1 MSTVLIT
8 GASRGIGLEMSRAF
22 SARGHQVIATCRDPD
37 SATALQTLGGERGLE
52 IRRMDVGDAPSVE
65 ACAAELAGRPIDILV
80 NNAGVAH
87 RDTRFGALDYDAWRA
102 VMDVNLLAPV
112 KILEALLPNLLLGE
126 GRKAVSI
133 SSSLGSIGRA
143 GGDNYFY
150 RTSKAALNMAMRAIG
165 HDLAAQGVM
174 VAVVS
179 PGFVDTDFTRGSN
192 APKISARE
200 SGEGLAAYIEAMTA
214 EDSRRFLR
222 FNGDE
227 LPW

>member
-8 GASRGIGLEMSRAF
+8 GASRGIGLEMTRAF
-22 SARGHQVIATCRDPD
+22 LGRGHQVIATCRDPD
-37 SATALQTLGGERGLE
+37 GAEALRTLGGEGALE
-52 IRRMDVGDAPSVE
+52 IRAMDVADPAAVN
-65 ACAAELAGRPIDILV
+65 ACVADLPGRPIDILV

-87 RDTRFGALDYDAWRA
+87 RDTRFGALDYDAWRR
-102 VMDVNLLAPV
+102 VMDVNVLAPV
-112 KILEALLPNLLLGE
+112 KVLEAFLPNLLLGE

-143 GGDNYFY
+143 AGGNYFY
-150 RTSKAALNMAMRAIG
+150 RTSKASLNMAMRAIG
-165 HDLAAQGVM
+165 HDLAAQGVL

-179 PGFVDTDFTRGSN
+179 PGFVDTDFTRGMT

-200 SGEGLAAYIEAMTA
+200 SGEGLAAYIEGMTA

>member
-8 GASRGIGLEMSRAF
+8 GANRGIGLEMTQAF
-22 SARGHQVIATCRDPD
+22 LGRGHQVVATCRDPD
-37 SATALQTLGGERGLE
+37 RAEALRALGGEEALE
-52 IRRMDVGDAPSVE
+52 IRAMDVADAAAVK
-65 ACAAELAGRPIDILV
+65 ACAADLAGRPIDILV

-87 RDTRFGALDYDAWRA
+87 RDTRLGALDYNAWRR

-112 KILEALLPNLLLGE
+112 KVLEAFLPNLLLGE
-126 GRKAVSI
+126 GRKVVSI
-133 SSSLGSIGRA
+133 SSSLGSIARA

-165 HDLAAQGVM
+165 HDLAAQGVL

-200 SGEGLAAYIEAMTA
+200 SGEGLVAYIEGMTA

>member
-1 MSTVLIT
+1 VPTVLIT
-8 GASRGIGLEMSRAF
+8 GASRGIGLEMTRAF
-22 SARGHQVIATCRDPD
+22 LTRGHSVVATCRDPD
-37 SATALQTLGGERGLE
+37 GVPALRALGREGALE
-52 IRRMDVGDAPSVE
+52 VLAMDVADPAAVD
-65 ACAAELAGRPIDILV
+65 ACAAALAGRPIDILV

-87 RDTRFGALDYDAWRA
+87 RDTRFGALDYDAWRR

-112 KILEALLPNLLLGE
+112 KVLEAFLPHLLAGE

-165 HDLAAQGVM
+165 HDLAARGVM

-200 SGEGLAAYIEAMTA
+200 SGEGLAAYIERMTA